1 MRPETVKV
9 ATPLAPSSAVRSVS
23 ARRAT
28 GEGLAGSVRS
38 IIWTPSSVKA
48 ATTA

>member
-1 MRPETVKV
+1 MRPETVKM
-9 ATPLAPSSAVRSVS
+9 ATSFAPLSSVRSVS
-23 ARRAT
+23 PRLAT